1 MGQREARARRARC
14 AGAGKEKKMLLR
26 KWLGRIAGA
35 FAALGLI
42 GTAPAAAPAR
52 HVAVRA
58 APRPALWKVA
68 DRDTTI
74 YLFGTIHAL
83 PDGVRWRSPAFDR
96 AFRSSRE
103 LMIEI
108 GNIDDQMA
116 VARAL
121 LKVGMASDLPP
132 ILERVPEKN
141 RPALKAAIDAS
152 GLAAAN
158 FDRMKSWMAA
168 VALISTEFKRI
179 GLDPEKGVERKLVAE
194 WKAKGGKVGGFETAA
209 EQFGFLDSLSADAQ
223 QKFLI
228 GAADRKQDVKK
239 QFGLMLK
246 AWEAGNVAGIARTF
260 DDETQMSKE
269 LRRVLM
275 TQRNARWAA
284 ALAERMKT
292 PGTVFVAVGAGHL
305 AGRDSVLAMLAAKGL
320 KAVRVQ

>member
-1 MGQREARARRARC
+1 
-14 AGAGKEKKMLLR
+14 MLLK
-26 KWLGRIAGA
+26 KWFGRVAGA
-35 FAALGLI
+35 FAAMGLV
-42 GTAPAAAPAR
+42 GAAPAPVAHR
-52 HVAVRA
+52 HVAAHA
-58 APRPALWKVA
+58 AVRPALWKVA
-68 DRDTTI
+68 DRDTII

-83 PDGVRWRSPAFDR
+83 PDRVHWRSPGFDR
-96 AFRSSRE
+96 AFHASRE
-103 LMIEI
+103 LMIEV

-116 VARAL
+116 VAGAL
-121 LKVGMASDLPP
+121 LKVGMASGLPP

-141 RPALKAAIDAS
+141 RPALKAAIAAS
-152 GLAAAN
+152 GIPAGT

-228 GAADRKQDVKK
+228 AASDGKQDVKK

-246 AWEAGNVAGIARTF
+246 AWEAGNVVAIARTF
-260 DDETQMSKE
+260 DDETQMSRE

-284 ALAERMKT
+284 SLAERMKK

-305 AGRDSVLAMLAAKGL
+305 AGRDSVLAMLAARGL